1 MRGIVALEVLRQL
14 EAVTGRRIHQM
25 FDFICGVSTGAIIA
39 SFLGF
44 HKKTIDEIEE
54 IYKRLGQEI
63 FTRNLIKGT
72 TGWITSVTAIPKI
85 PLLFLLLSLLTLS
98 YEYIII
104 CVFQHSFYD
113 SKNYEKILQGF
124 VGQMAMSD
132 TVRTPGTPKVA
143 IVSTLVSEEKI
154 SPFIFR
160 VSVAVSSWLHILTTV
175 SCQC

>member
-72 TGWITSVTAIPKI
+72 TGWITSVTLISKI
-85 PLLFLLLSLLTLS
+85 PLRSYCSLFALIHCDMNALSFAPS
-98 YEYIII
+98 
-104 CVFQHSFYD
+104 S
-113 SKNYEKILQGF
+113 
-124 VGQMAMSD
+124 
-132 TVRTPGTPKVA
+132 
-143 IVSTLVSEEKI
+143 IVSTTRKTT
-154 SPFIFR
+154 R
-160 VSVAVSSWLHILTTV
+160 RYCKGSSARWPCRI
-175 SCQC
+175 QCVPRERLRLPLSLPS

>member
-1 MRGIVALEVLRQL
+1 MRGVVALEVLRQL
-14 EAVTGRRIHQM
+14 EAVTGRRIHQI

-72 TGWITSVTAIPKI
+72 TGWITSVNPIRR
-85 PLLFLLLSLLTLS
+85 LFSLHCLKLKVF
-98 YEYIII
+98 IVI
-104 CVFQHSFYD
+104 FQHSFYD

-160 VSVAVSSWLHILTTV
+160 VIE
-175 SCQC
+175 

>member
-14 EAVTGRRIHQM
+14 EAVTGRRIHQL

-72 TGWITSVTAIPKI
+72 TGWITSVTLISVT
-85 PLLFLLLSLLTLS
+85 PLPFLMLSLIHCACDV
-98 YEYIII
+98 II
-104 CVFQHSFYD
+104 
-113 SKNYEKILQGF
+113 
-124 VGQMAMSD
+124 
-132 TVRTPGTPKVA
+132 
-143 IVSTLVSEEKI
+143 
-154 SPFIFR
+154 
-160 VSVAVSSWLHILTTV
+160 
-175 SCQC
+175 

>member
-72 TGWITSVTAIPKI
+72 TGWITSVTRISKI
-85 PLLFLLLSLLTLS
+85 PFPFLL
-98 YEYIII
+98 
-104 CVFQHSFYD
+104 
-113 SKNYEKILQGF
+113 
-124 VGQMAMSD
+124 
-132 TVRTPGTPKVA
+132 VA
-143 IVSTLVSEEKI
+143 LIHCDI
-154 SPFIFR
+154 N
-160 VSVAVSSWLHILTTV
+160 A
-175 SCQC
+175 